1 MRRIAIVVIAA
12 VVIAAI
18 GVFAWRI
25 FGPGPLAFAGG
36 STVALTDYRE
46 ANPTGVPADLAKAD
60 AIRRGE
66 YLAKAADCM
75 VCHTMP
81 GGEAFAGGLAFPLP
95 FGTLYST
102 NITPDNETG
111 IGNYTDQDFLNAVRQ
126 GIRKDGARLYP
137 AMPYTSYT
145 FMTDADALAIKA
157 YLFSLPAAQKQNQR
171 DTLQFPFDQRWAMIF
186 WSWAFNPN
194 TRFAPNA
201 AKSAEW
207 NRGAYIAEALAHCG
221 DCHTPRNLAFALDN
235 RWKFSGAVAAGW
247 RAYNITSDKG
257 TGIGSWSNE
266 EVFAYLAKGHAMG
279 RGTASGP
286 MGEAVDHSFNQMEPA
301 DIRALVTYLRS
312 IPAIVSPAPA
322 TIARPAPESPKEGG
336 AVADALG
343 RKVFEQACA
352 SCHSWTG
359 ISALSPVATISGSRA
374 VNDPTATNVAQI
386 VISGTQRSASGAM
399 SMPEFGS
406 TYTDTEIAAVANYV
420 TGRFGPCRVQAHG
433 KGHCGSPRPDSLLK
447 GDQSTRACRAL
458 LRCTLVATGHLIFQ
472 RPASAAPVPG
482 TVVVGAVLDR
492 MIEDCR
498 IRSEPRH
505 REFIDVALQ
514 CAAVHEIAGDVVEPE
529 ALPKIVRQPEIPA
542 RWGVQSAGGLCRAFS
557 RRRNPACFGQLL

>member
-12 VVIAAI
+12 IVIVPI
-18 GVFAWRI
+18 GAFAWRI
-25 FGPGPLAFAGG
+25 FGPGPLAFAGR

-46 ANPTGVPADLAKAD
+46 ASPTGVPADLAKAD

-81 GGEAFAGGLAFPLP
+81 SGEAFAGGLAFPLP

-145 FMTDADALAIKA
+145 FMIDADALAIKA

-171 DTLQFPFDQRWAMIF
+171 DTLRFPFNQRWAMIF

-235 RWKFSGAVAAGW
+235 RWNLAAPSLPVGAP
-247 RAYNITSDKG
+247 ITSLPTKARASVHG
-257 TGIGSWSNE
+257 AMRRSLPISPKVTPWAAARRPGLW
-266 EVFAYLAKGHAMG
+266 AK
-279 RGTASGP
+279 
-286 MGEAVDHSFNQMEPA
+286 
-301 DIRALVTYLRS
+301 RS
-312 IPAIVSPAPA
+312 IA
-322 TIARPAPESPKEGG
+322 
-336 AVADALG
+336 ALT
-343 RKVFEQACA
+343 RWSQR
-352 SCHSWTG
+352 
-359 ISALSPVATISGSRA
+359 ISG
-374 VNDPTATNVAQI
+374 
-386 VISGTQRSASGAM
+386 RS
-399 SMPEFGS
+399 
-406 TYTDTEIAAVANYV
+406 
-420 TGRFGPCRVQAHG
+420 
-433 KGHCGSPRPDSLLK
+433 
-447 GDQSTRACRAL
+447 
-458 LRCTLVATGHLIFQ
+458 
-472 RPASAAPVPG
+472 
-482 TVVVGAVLDR
+482 
-492 MIEDCR
+492 
-498 IRSEPRH
+498 
-505 REFIDVALQ
+505 
-514 CAAVHEIAGDVVEPE
+514 
-529 ALPKIVRQPEIPA
+529 
-542 RWGVQSAGGLCRAFS
+542 
-557 RRRNPACFGQLL
+557 